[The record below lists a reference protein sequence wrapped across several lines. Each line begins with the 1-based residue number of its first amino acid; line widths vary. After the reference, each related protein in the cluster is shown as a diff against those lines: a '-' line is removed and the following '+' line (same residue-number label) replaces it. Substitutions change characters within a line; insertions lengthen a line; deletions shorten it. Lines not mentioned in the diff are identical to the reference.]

1 MNHTNLINFTTQLSA
16 LLRAG
21 VSLFNALRLI
31 ESNAS
36 KNDLSIIAKIIQL
49 IQLGQPLS
57 KALCAADK
65 KFDGIYCGLI
75 EVGEYSG
82 TLPEILEYIKN
93 YLEKQAAL
101 QNKLRKALTYPV
113 LVILIAM
120 SLVGG
125 MFAWIIPTF
134 ESVFTNANLELPSA
148 TAFLLQASTLFSK
161 YGGLALLSFGGSVV
175 ILLFFWEKNLRFQ
188 QWIDQVILKI
198 PLFGTISQLA
208 LISQWS
214 MVMEI
219 LLRSGIPLLKAIQ
232 ISGKTSNHW
241 ALHDTNVSLFNSL
254 SKGLSLHQAAKI
266 AQHKYQLFTPIC
278 LQLFQTG
285 EQTGSLT
292 EMIGHLTQH
301 HQQALDQKIDVLLE
315 MLEPILI
322 SILGIIIGGM
332 VISLYLPL
340 FQLGQLS

>member
-1 MNHTNLINFTTQLSA
+1 MKHTNLINFTTQLNA

-21 VSLFNALRLI
+21 VSLLNALRLM

-36 KNDLSIIAKIIQL
+36 KNDLSAITKIIHL

-57 KALCAADK
+57 KALRAADN

-75 EVGEYSG
+75 EVGECSG
-82 TLPEILEYIKN
+82 NLPEILEHIKN
-93 YLEKQAAL
+93 YLEKKAAL
-101 QNKLRKALTYPV
+101 QSKLRKALTYPF
-113 LVILIAM
+113 LVILIAL

-125 MFAWIIPTF
+125 MFVWIIPTF

-161 YGGLALLSFGGSVV
+161 YGGLTLLSFGVASI
-175 ILLFFWEKNLRFQ
+175 ILMFFWEKNLGFQ
-188 QWIDQVILKI
+188 QWIDRAILRI
-198 PLFGTISQLA
+198 PIFGKISQLA

-219 LLRSGIPLLKAIQ
+219 LLRSGVPLLKAIQ
-232 ISGKTSNHW
+232 INAKASNHW
-241 ALHDTNVSLFNSL
+241 ALHDTNASLFNSL

-278 LQLFQTG
+278 LQLLQTG

-292 EMIGHLTQH
+292 EMIHHLTQH
-301 HQQALDQKIDVLLE
+301 HQQALDHKIDVLLE

-322 SILGIIIGGM
+322 SFLGIIIGGM